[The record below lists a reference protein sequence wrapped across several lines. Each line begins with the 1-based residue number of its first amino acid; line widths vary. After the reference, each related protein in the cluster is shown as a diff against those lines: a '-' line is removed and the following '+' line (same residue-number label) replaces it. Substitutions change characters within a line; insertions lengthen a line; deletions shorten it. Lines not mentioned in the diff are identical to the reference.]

1 MSSSS
6 HEPVD
11 LLDLKLL
18 PAWVKEPSETRSYAH
33 YEGERQEER
42 PRERDRRP
50 RERGGRREKRPTPL
64 RAVGFT
70 KPEATVQPASAVDGL
85 RRGERPTSTAER
97 GNRPRERL
105 TRTGRI
111 HHSQRAKDQQ
121 WQDRTREPARAPLEI
136 AVRFLPHAPA
146 LENVIG
152 QIKSN
157 AVAYSVFSLARLFL
171 EKPERYDVHLTPK
184 PNCSLHRLGENGTL
198 SADRQFLENNA
209 FRLAQE
215 DFYKVDVTQ
224 SDPIKGNFSSV
235 ARCRLSGLLLGPTN
249 HHGYQPKLR
258 NLYEQRFS
266 RRMSF
271 PEYQRQIEIVGDP
284 AVVEQWKEEARNI
297 TTFTTLHEESPTT
310 FGSAAEAERH
320 FRQKYMPGLV
330 RNAGESTIDG
340 VTSRQMP
347 DRILRRLIE
356 DEWSRETR
364 SPSQMMQELA
374 KHFRDAGLQIFRH
387 RRGMLFVSPIRARPF
402 AHDQTS
408 VSPQVRA
415 ILETLTANPRTSRKE
430 LAEKL
435 LVNLATDDA
444 ESRKLGLASDLH
456 WLISEGYVIE
466 FNDGSLDFPRVK
478 VKPSEESRDEIVK
491 QPNKSESEDVG
502 AAVPTAEPANPVLA
516 ATGAATTFAEVS
528 QGSAGSSEASDGI
541 VRL

>member
-18 PAWVKEPSETRSYAH
+18 PAWVKEPAETRSYAH
-33 YEGERQEER
+33 YEGEPQEER
-42 PRERDRRP
+42 PRERDRRT

-64 RAVGFT
+64 RAVGST
-70 KPEATVQPASAVDGL
+70 KPEANVQ
-85 RRGERPTSTAER
+85 RPTSNVER
-97 GNRPRERL
+97 ANRPRERL

-111 HHSQRAKDQQ
+111 HHSQRSKDQQ
-121 WQDRTREPARAPLEI
+121 WQDRNREPARAPLEI

-146 LENVIG
+146 LDNVIG
-152 QIKSN
+152 QIKSS

-184 PNCSLHRLGENGTL
+184 PNCSFHRLGENGTL
-198 SADRQFLENNA
+198 SADLQFLENNA
-209 FRLAQE
+209 FRFAQE

-271 PEYQRQIEIVGDP
+271 PEYQRQIEIVSDP
-284 AVVEQWKEEARNI
+284 AVVEQWKEEARNV
-297 TTFTTLHEESPTT
+297 TTFTTLREESPTT
-310 FGSAAEAERH
+310 FGGAAEAERH

-330 RNAGESTIDG
+330 RKAEESTIDG

-356 DEWSRETR
+356 DAWSRETR

-374 KHFRDAGLQIFRH
+374 KSFRDAGLQIFRH
-387 RRGMLFVSPIRARPF
+387 RRGMLFISPIRARPF

-408 VSPQVRA
+408 VSLQVKA
-415 ILETLTANPRTSRKE
+415 ILETLTANPRTNRKE

-435 LVNLATDDA
+435 LVNLVADDA
-444 ESRKLGLASDLH
+444 ESRKLALASDLH

-466 FNDGSLDFPRVK
+466 FNDGSLDLPRVK
-478 VKPSEESRDEIVK
+478 VKPTEESRDETVK
-491 QPNKSESEDVG
+491 QANKSESEDVA
-502 AAVPTAEPANPVLA
+502 AAVPTAEPVNPVFA
-516 ATGAATTFAEVS
+516 AASTATTFAEVP